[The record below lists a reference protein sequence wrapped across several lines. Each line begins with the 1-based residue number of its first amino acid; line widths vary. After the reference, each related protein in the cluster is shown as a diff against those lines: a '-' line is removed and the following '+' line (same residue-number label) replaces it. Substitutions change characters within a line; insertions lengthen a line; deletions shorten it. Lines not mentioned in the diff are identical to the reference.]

1 MKKVALSELNE
12 GDQIA
17 EPVINNFGQTLIPA
31 NTVITVRY
39 INLLKMWGIDKVFV
53 IDESANSNE
62 KIELSEETRK
72 YIDQQLSRKFQWKPE
87 NEWES
92 AIFQLAYSRM
102 VKNLSGKGS

>member
-1 MKKVALSELNE
+1 MKKVSLSELNE

-39 INLLKMWGIDKVFV
+39 INLLRMWGIDKVFV
-53 IDESANSNE
+53 FDESASSND
-62 KIELSEETRK
+62 KIELSDETRR
-72 YIDQQLSRKFQWKPE
+72 YIDQQLSRRFQWKPE

-92 AIFQLAYSRM
+92 AIFHLASSRM
-102 VKNLSGKGS
+102 VKNLGGKTL